1 MKYVAALLL
10 AQLGGNE
17 SPKEADIEHILK
29 ACGTEVDDERVKEL
43 LEKVGEKPVQEV
55 LADGRQ
61 KLAEKVVVVAA
72 EAAPAAESAAAE
84 ETKEEAKE
92 EEKKEEKK
100 EEEEEEEMDMGG
112 LFDF

>member
-17 SPKEADIEHILK
+17 SPKEADIEAILK
-29 ACGTEVDDERVKEL
+29 ACGTEIDDERVKDL

-55 LADGRQ
+55 VADGRQ

-72 EAAPAAESAAAE
+72 EAAPAAAAAAE